1 MSSIIL
7 FGGTF
12 DPIHNGHLHIASMVK
27 SRLNADKVIFVP
39 AKNPRWKDPSATSS
53 RLEMLE
59 LAIKDYKDFEI
70 SKFEINSSE
79 KVNYSID
86 LAKYFCNIYPV
97 DKIYFLIGY
106 DQLEKLHLWYK
117 IDELKDLVKIVAVN
131 RNGYSKAEE
140 NIKKYD
146 VELLDIEE
154 KDISSTDIRSLQSL
168 DTPLCVIKYIINHDL
183 YFTGTVKN
191 MMNEKR
197 YKHSCSTG
205 FLAYD
210 IALNN
215 GFNPWIAFRAGY
227 LHDIAKDLN
236 KDLEKNMMLRFYKE
250 YCDYPEVCYHQFLG
264 EYLVKNLF
272 LITDKD
278 TLEAIKYHTTGKKE
292 MTTLGK
298 IIYAADKIEPTRG
311 YDSSTMI
318 DMMEKDVDEGFIEV
332 LKENRKYYNEK
343 NFFVNTPLQLECF
356 KYYLK

>member
-1 MSSIIL
+1 MSIREIS
-7 FGGTF
+7 F
-12 DPIHNGHLHIASMVK
+12 
-27 SRLNADKVIFVP
+27 
-39 AKNPRWKDPSATSS
+39 PSANGRDTIKAWSYSPLGKPKAIVQLIHGYGEHS
-53 RLEMLE
+53 RRYLHM
-59 LAIKDYKDFEI
+59 I
-70 SKFEINSSE
+70 SKFNEAGFVVFADDHLGHG
-79 KVNYSID
+79 KT
-86 LAKYFCNIYPV
+86 
-97 DKIYFLIGY
+97 GY
-106 DQLEKLHLWYK
+106 DGGTLGDPHSGGYMTY
-117 IDELKDLVKIVAVN
+117 LKDE
-131 RNGYSKAEE
+131 KA
-140 NIKKYD
+140 
-146 VELLDIEE
+146 
-154 KDISSTDIRSLQSL
+154 
-168 DTPLCVIKYIINHDL
+168 
-183 YFTGTVKN
+183 
-191 MMNEKR
+191 
-197 YKHSCSTG
+197 
-205 FLAYD
+205 
-210 IALNN
+210 
-215 GFNPWIAFRAGY
+215 

-311 YDSSTMI
+311 YDSSAMI